1 MKSIYAIIADD
12 LTGAGDTG
20 AQFSKAGLATRVLF
34 GNWGSQDI
42 QGADIVVVN
51 TDSRF
56 LKSQDAA
63 MKVSHTADALKKTG
77 VVPFFKKVDS
87 TLRGQIGAEID
98 ALMDSLDLKAVLV
111 CPIFPANGRTLVGG
125 YLLVDGQPVS
135 RGAAGKDPVTPVT
148 ISHVPTLLAQ
158 QSTRPI
164 LSCTLDELSSGSLA
178 SILKKAKADGAI
190 VVCDAVSNADLET
203 IAQTA
208 MSDSEGLLL
217 VGAAGL
223 ANPVAKILA
232 GRNNAKAEEIAKRKP
247 VIVAVGSVNPTSR
260 EQLKYLVSSGDSEL
274 IKLEIE
280 PLFGSER
287 DKYLSSAMDLCVK
300 ASLRGAVPVVASA
313 GERKDVEEALNL
325 GEKIGLSPTVVA
337 AKIAASLAQVVQ
349 SFVETRP
356 DASVVA
362 TGGDVARAVLDRFDC
377 GALDVLDEVSP
388 GIPLCALRGGKRP
401 GIRIVT
407 KAGGFGKNESLKMA
421 VELLEKVSLHG

>member
-1 MKSIYAIIADD
+1 MKTIYAIIADD

-34 GNWGSQDI
+34 GNWGTQDI
-42 QGADIVVVN
+42 QGADILVVN

-63 MKVSHTADALKKTG
+63 TRVSHAADALKKAG

-98 ALMDSLDLKAVLV
+98 ALMDSLDLRAALV
-111 CPIFPANGRTLVGG
+111 CPIFPANGRTLAGG

-178 SILKKAKADGAI
+178 SILVKAKADGAI
-190 VVCDAVSNADLET
+190 VVCDAVSNTDLEL
-203 IAQTA
+203 IAQVA
-208 MSDSEGLLL
+208 MADPEGLLL

-232 GRNNAKAEEIAKRKP
+232 ARTGKNAGKIIKRKP
-247 VIVAVGSVNPTSR
+247 VIVAVGSVNPTAR
-260 EQLKYLVSSGDSEL
+260 DQVKYLLSSRDSEL
-274 IKLEIE
+274 VTLESE
-280 PLFGSER
+280 PLLNSEWNQYVSTAVDR
-287 DKYLSSAMDLCVK
+287 CVK
-300 ASLRGAVPVVASA
+300 ASLRGAVPVIASS
-313 GERKDVEEALNL
+313 GERKDVEEALTL
-325 GEKIGLSPTVVA
+325 GKNIGLSPTVVA
-337 AKIAASLAQVVQ
+337 AKIATSLASVVK
-349 SFVETRP
+349 SFVEALP
-356 DASVVA
+356 DASIVA
-362 TGGDVARAVLDRFDC
+362 TGGDVARAVLEQFNC
-377 GALDVLDEVSP
+377 GTLDVLDEVSP
-388 GIPLCALRGGKRP
+388 GIPVCALRGGKRP

-421 VELLEKVSLHG
+421 VEILEKGEST